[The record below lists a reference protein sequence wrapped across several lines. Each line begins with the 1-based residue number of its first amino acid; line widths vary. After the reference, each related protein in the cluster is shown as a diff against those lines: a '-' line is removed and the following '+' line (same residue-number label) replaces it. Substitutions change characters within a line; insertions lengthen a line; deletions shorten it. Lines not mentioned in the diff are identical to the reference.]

1 LSQAIWEINVMIM
14 NRFIQYFVFGALW
27 MAFSVVSV
35 GGDAIKLKSGLIL
48 NGDITKRN
56 DESVTIE
63 LKSGTR
69 TLVRKIPR
77 AQIESIE
84 QSDNT
89 QKAENGNALQ
99 RTEEAIRELIRE
111 SGAAM
116 PDWFESTPLDYP
128 DTLDLTWPDTDT
140 PIWNYQRHI
149 DHYLWDIID
158 TNASRYR
165 QGVKLMAYLLE
176 RSDLPEIAHDKAREE
191 LGRMFFEF
199 FQDYARAAFWWES
212 AKVAT
217 NKRFRGTDSPAR
229 LAECYAQLGNRDM
242 AMVLLNDIPLT
253 PAVIKAWGGLRE
265 TDRALSLAK
274 EAMNQ
279 GFEASEIHL
288 LSGDACRNVGRY
300 EEATRF
306 YQLALEVEIKSPHKT
321 GIERNHRRAK
331 DTMEVIRL
339 FDRLDLAKVKEGV
352 YRDRSYGYSGFVN
365 VEAQAKAGSIES
377 VKVTSMSDRQYYHA
391 VEETLQRIM
400 SRQSVKGVD
409 AVSGATVTSEAV
421 IRATARALSQGMEP

>member
-1 LSQAIWEINVMIM
+1 
-14 NRFIQYFVFGALW
+14 
-27 MAFSVVSV
+27 
-35 GGDAIKLKSGLIL
+35 
-48 NGDITKRN
+48 
-56 DESVTIE
+56 
-63 LKSGTR
+63 
-69 TLVRKIPR
+69 
-77 AQIESIE
+77 
-84 QSDNT
+84 
-89 QKAENGNALQ
+89 
-99 RTEEAIRELIRE
+99 
-111 SGAAM
+111 
-116 PDWFESTPLDYP
+116 
-128 DTLDLTWPDTDT
+128 
-140 PIWNYQRHI
+140 
-149 DHYLWDIID
+149 
-158 TNASRYR
+158 
-165 QGVKLMAYLLE
+165 
-176 RSDLPEIAHDKAREE
+176 
-191 LGRMFFEF
+191 MFFEF
-199 FQDYARAAFWWES
+199 YQDYARAAFWWES

-217 NKRFRGTDSPAR
+217 NERFRSTDSPAR
-229 LAECYAQLGNRDM
+229 LAGCYAQLGNRDM

-265 TDRALSLAK
+265 TDRALSLAN

-365 VEAQAKAGSIES
+365 VEAKAKAGSIES